1 MSVGVRRTT
10 IRDLAHGSK
19 DFLLVAVI
27 ISKQNP
33 KTIRLKSGSGNIKS
47 KVFLKKYNHPY
58 CFNNYMVM

>member
-10 IRDLAHGSK
+10 IRDLAHGNK

-33 KTIRLKSGSGNIKS
+33 KTIRLKSGSGNFYVIEHLYEKI
-47 KVFLKKYNHPY
+47 
-58 CFNNYMVM
+58 

>member
-33 KTIRLKSGSGNIKS
+33 KTIRLKSGSGN
-47 KVFLKKYNHPY
+47 F
-58 CFNNYMVM
+58 